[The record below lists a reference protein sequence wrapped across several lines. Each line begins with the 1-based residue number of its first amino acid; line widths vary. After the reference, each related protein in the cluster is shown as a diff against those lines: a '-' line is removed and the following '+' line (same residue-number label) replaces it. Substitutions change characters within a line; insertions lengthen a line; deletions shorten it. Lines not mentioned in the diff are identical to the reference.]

1 MTLASSV
8 QPRALG
14 LATYRGEFPIFRD
27 SVYLNTCSLGA
38 LGERSRRKVAEFLD
52 IWQSRAAAA
61 WYDVWWEALTDLRAR
76 YGRVVNAAP
85 GEIALAPS
93 ISVALSAIAESI
105 DYRRRPKVVITS
117 LDFPTVA
124 YQWLAKARAGV
135 ELVIVESP
143 DRVSVPVDAIARA
156 VDDRTA
162 LVVTSHVYFTSGAI
176 QDIKRVAAA
185 AHEHGALCLIDAYQ
199 SVGQIPVDVRDAGVD
214 ALVAGGLK
222 WLLGGPGIVFL
233 YMREAV
239 ARRLEPAISG
249 WFGQRDQFAFD
260 PRTLTFHDDTR
271 RFELGTPSLA
281 AVYAQLGGLE
291 YIEEIGI
298 SAIREAT
305 AALTE
310 DLIARARAAGF
321 QPKIAAEPQQ
331 RSAIVMIPMPD
342 PAGSVRHLAAGGI
355 IADSRPGHVRLSP
368 FFYNSQDDNVRAT
381 ERLAAQPT
389 H

>member
-291 YIEEIGI
+291 YFEEIGI